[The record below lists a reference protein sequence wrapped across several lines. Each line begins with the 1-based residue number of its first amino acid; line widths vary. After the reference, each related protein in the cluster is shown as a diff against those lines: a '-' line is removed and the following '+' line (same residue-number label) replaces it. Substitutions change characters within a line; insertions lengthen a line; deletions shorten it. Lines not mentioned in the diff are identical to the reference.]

1 MAENRQNCWVSMQV
15 SSPMII
21 KKLRDQMHGAK
32 KAVWEFSRQSSQ
44 SSSDIGAKFLDKIYD
59 FVMRSEIVGNFE
71 TIEEFMKKINTN
83 DLKLCDLIEYRC
95 NINNVP
101 YSHWALYIGDRQII
115 HFNQDN
121 DGEVVKSQID
131 YKSENNLCRVNNLTR
146 YAKSK
151 GYSKNSYSDVMKAAL
166 KDLDI
171 CHIKYDLYNNNCGH
185 MATLWKYGVGFNPEV
200 NFLNRYFET
209 Q

>member
-1 MAENRQNCWVSMQV
+1 MAKNRQNCLLSMQV

-21 KKLRDQMHGAK
+21 KELIDHMRGTTKT
-32 KAVWEFSRQSSQ
+32 VWEFSRQSSQ
-44 SSSDIGAKFLDKIYD
+44 YSSDKGAECLDKTYD
-59 FVMRSEIVGNFE
+59 YFMRSEVVGDFE
-71 TIEEFMKKINTN
+71 TMEEFMKKINTN

-95 NINNVP
+95 KINNVSC
-101 YSHWALYIGDRQII
+101 SHWALYIGDGQII

-121 DGEVVKSQID
+121 GGKVVQFWID

-146 YAKSK
+146 YARSK
-151 GYSKNSYSDVMKAAL
+151 GYSEKSYSDVMKAAL

-171 CHIKYDLYNNNCGH
+171 CHIQYDLCKNNCGL